1 MLNIYNILVN
11 LAKLIGKHPHIITNI
26 ASISFHNTKL
36 TKIGLS
42 IRLGCNNLRSLVFN
56 FCFHLNSREWIGD
69 NKLLISNLGRLLLI
83 RITMEKTLLHKVVAP
98 IPFKDFIIRMTVEN
112 SRLHT
117 IVLNTIMSFKKSA
130 IIKRKTAVS
139 NPISIRKKHLR
150 RRTVDNVTHSKY
162 LSLIFF
168 LK

>member
-1 MLNIYNILVN
+1 MEIITCNTLTFHESNNLHLLFNFSALDELITKHLVSLVPLSSIVLIELNGMLNIYNILVN

-69 NKLLISNLGRLLLI
+69 NKLFFI
-83 RITMEKTLLHKVVAP
+83 RITMEETLLHKVVST
-98 IPFKDFIIRMTVEN
+98 IPLKNFIIGMT
-112 SRLHT
+112 
-117 IVLNTIMSFKKSA
+117 I
-130 IIKRKTAVS
+130 
-139 NPISIRKKHLR
+139 
-150 RRTVDNVTHSKY
+150 
-162 LSLIFF
+162 
-168 LK
+168 